1 MRCLLVDSLDTP
13 SNLALPSGR
22 VRAADQLR
30 PSKPPIRLPHHAPTH
45 PSPSQLAFNSR
56 VRIYHAWQNADAHL
70 RRTKQTHEASRAQ
83 GRLSPEQL
91 SRSLQ
96 LVGEAER
103 RALDAKQEFDHVS
116 RLVKQEAARFEQERV
131 DDFKAA
137 LEAFLEGMIDRQKQV
152 RPGISS
158 ARAETAVLT
167 FVSYL

>member
-1 MRCLLVDSLDTP
+1 M
-13 SNLALPSGR
+13 
-22 VRAADQLR
+22 
-30 PSKPPIRLPHHAPTH
+30 
-45 PSPSQLAFNSR
+45 QLAFNSR

-83 GRLSPEQL
+83 GRLAPEQL

-152 RPGISS
+152 RAVVVVFVCCVGCMGLMIFGLQLIGSWETYQQSLLKRITPPSNSS
-158 ARAETAVLT
+158 SDGVE
-167 FVSYL
+167 VS